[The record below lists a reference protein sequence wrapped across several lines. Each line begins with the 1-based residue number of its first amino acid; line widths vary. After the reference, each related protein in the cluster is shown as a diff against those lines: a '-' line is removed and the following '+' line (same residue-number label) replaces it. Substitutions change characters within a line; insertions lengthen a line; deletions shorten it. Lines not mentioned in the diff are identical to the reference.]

1 MQDHLMGYNN
11 TYIIEVME
19 CMWTKRYACS
29 KLGYEN
35 IKCLHKELLQW

>member
-1 MQDHLMGYNN
+1 MGYNIICI
-11 TYIIEVME
+11 YIVEVME
-19 CMWTKRYACS
+19 YMWTKRYACS